1 MSRNNILTL
10 MDQFFD
16 DTFRPVGGTIVR
28 SLGSTPALNVKE
40 FDDTYEVSLTIPG
53 IDPNKVKIEL
63 QQKVLNV
70 SYEHSNE
77 SQEKDSEGDL
87 LRQEYSH
94 YSFSRSVA
102 LPKNVDEDG
111 VEAKSSKGILTITIK
126 KIPEAKPK
134 TVSIQ
139 VIE

>member
-1 MSRNNILTL
+1 MLRNNILTL

-28 SLGSTPALNVKE
+28 SLSSAPAINVKE
-40 FDDTYEVSLTIPG
+40 FANRYELSVTIPG
-53 IDPNKVKIEL
+53 IESSKIKIEL
-63 QQKVLNV
+63 QQKLLSV
-70 SYEHSNE
+70 SYEHIQE
-77 SQEKDSEGDL
+77 SEQEDPGDL

-102 LPKNVDEDG
+102 LPKNVDEET
-111 VEAKSSKGILTITIK
+111 VEAKSSKGILTITVR

-139 VIE
+139 VVE

>member
-1 MSRNNILTL
+1 

>member
-1 MSRNNILTL
+1 

-40 FDDTYEVSLTIPG
+40 FDDRYEVSLTIPG

-70 SYEHSNE
+70 SYEHSSE

-102 LPKNVDEDG
+102 LPKNVDEEG

-139 VIE
+139 VTE